1 MANLIKRQYVVKT
14 SNNRYYESEV
24 EVYETNYKIRK
35 IVQTT
40 DDAYEAE
47 RFDTLKEAKEVAK
60 KYGFEVV
67 SINTY
72 VEQVR
77 E

>member
-1 MANLIKRQYVVKT
+1 MSNLIKKQYSVKS
-14 SNNRYYESEV
+14 SNDRYYESEV

-47 RFDTLKEAKEVAK
+47 RFDTLKAAKEVAE

-72 VEQVR
+72 VE
-77 E
+77 

>member
-24 EVYETNYKIRK
+24 VVYETNYKIRK

-47 RFDTLKEAKEVAK
+47 RFDTLEAAKEVAE
-60 KYGFEVV
+60 KYDFKVV